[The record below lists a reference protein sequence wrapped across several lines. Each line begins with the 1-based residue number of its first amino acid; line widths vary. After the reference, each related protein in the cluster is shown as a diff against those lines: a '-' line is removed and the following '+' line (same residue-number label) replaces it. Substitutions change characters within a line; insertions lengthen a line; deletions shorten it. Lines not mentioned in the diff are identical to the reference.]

1 MTEINRVAI
10 SSGHSLKVRG
20 ASGVLDEVDE
30 ARKVVEHVADEL
42 GSMGIEVMIFH
53 DDTSTTQSE
62 NLETIVAFHNEQE
75 RDLDVSIHFNAYIE
89 TTAAMGTECLYL
101 SQAEL
106 AKQVAN
112 AIASVG
118 FKNRGAKK
126 RTDLYVLNKTE
137 MPCILIEVCFVD
149 SQADADLYHERFD
162 RVCSVIA
169 GAIAGDETDTK
180 PEPEP
185 PSQPDAVPVLEV
197 RGKVSH
203 FGGPQDTGVTASEQL
218 AFLHFD
224 DAPWLFLP
232 EQPPGT
238 TGLARRLDPNVPY
251 LAMRFD
257 YSIYSKAM
265 LASMDYAA
273 LVTAPKTGRSFLAWP
288 SDWGPHIDTDRI
300 ADISPGL
307 MQALG
312 IQTDDEVEVVFPFTR
327 NEGGMV

>member
-1 MTEINRVAI
+1 MTEINRVVI

-20 ASGVLDEVDE
+20 AAGVLDEVDE

-42 GSMGIEVMIFH
+42 GSMGIDVVVFH
-53 DDTSTTQSE
+53 DDTSTTQGE

-75 RDLDVSIHFNAYIE
+75 RDLDVSVHFNAYVE
-89 TTAAMGTECLYL
+89 TKKPMGTECLYV

-106 AKQVAN
+106 AGQMAG

-118 FKNRGAKK
+118 FINRGPKK
-126 RTDLYVLNKTE
+126 RTDLYFLNKTD
-137 MPCILIEVCFVD
+137 MPAILIEVCFVD
-149 SQADADLYHERFD
+149 SQADADLYEERFD
-162 RVCSVIA
+162 RVCYSIA
-169 GAIAGDETDTK
+169 SAIAGEETDVRPPSP
-180 PEPEP
+180 PEP
-185 PSQPDAVPVLEV
+185 DVDVLMV

-203 FGGPQDTGVTASEQL
+203 FGGPDDTGVTPSEGL
-218 AFLHFD
+218 AFIYD
-224 DAPWLFLP
+224 AKTAPWLFG

-251 LAMRFD
+251 IAMRFD
-257 YSIYSKAM
+257 YDIYSKEQ
-265 LASMDYAA
+265 LASMDLVA

-288 SDWGPHIDTDRI
+288 ADWGPHVDTGRV

-312 IQTDDEVEVVFPFTR
+312 IQTDDDVEVVFPVSR
-327 NEGGMV
+327 KEEGIA